1 MLFNSLHYFLFAP
14 AVIAI
19 YFALPSRP
27 QKLWLLFVSFY
38 FYAVFRIPF
47 TALLLFSI
55 AVTHISVAG
64 MRRFAADP
72 DDAGDSPGRA
82 RIRKAFLWLA
92 VIGNASLLYFFKFI
106 DFSFTVFNQLLQLA
120 PCDPLYA
127 HPTGVVLPM
136 GISFFTLQAIG
147 YAVDVYRGTIPAGR
161 VYSFALF
168 LSFFPQLVAGP
179 IMRAKDLLHQFEQ
192 EHRFTYE
199 NLRAGMGLIALGLFK
214 KSMMADPAG
223 EVVDRVYADPG
234 AYGWEA
240 IWLAAMLHA
249 LQIYGDFSGYSDIAI
264 GTGRIMGFR
273 IPINFNR
280 PFLAVDMTDLWRRW
294 HISLSSW
301 LRDYVYIPLG
311 GGRVSRVRTY
321 VNVFITMFVSGIWHG
336 AGLNFV
342 IWGVFHALIVVLER
356 FVFSFE
362 RIGEWYRERVPR
374 ILKIVYSFSFFSF
387 PLLFFRARAVPE
399 IGDAADVGFYMSGR
413 LLGLADGAGITVPL
427 SLVLIIVL
435 LMGSEILNERREKFF
450 EPLLRREGIFWT
462 LVGVIVAYCL
472 LLYSVTDS
480 APFVYFQ
487 F

>member
-19 YFALPSRP
+19 YFALAPRW
-27 QKLWLLFVSFY
+27 QKLWLLLVSFY
-38 FYAVFRIPF
+38 FYAVFRVPF

-55 AVTHISVAG
+55 AVTHLAVVG
-64 MRRFAADP
+64 MQRSR
-72 DDAGDSPGRA
+72 
-82 RIRKAFLWLA
+82 RKAWRMSFLWLGI
-92 VIGNASLLYFFKFI
+92 VGNASLLYFFKFI
-106 DFSFTVFNQLLQLA
+106 DFSFEVYNGLLQLA

-127 HPTGVVLPM
+127 RPTGVVLPM
-136 GISFFTLQAIG
+136 GISFFTLQAIA
-147 YAVDVYRGTIPAGR
+147 YAVDVYRGTLPAGR
-161 VYSFALF
+161 IYGFALF

-192 EHRFTYE
+192 RHSFQYE

-223 EVVDRVYADPG
+223 EVVDRVFGDPG
-234 AYGWEA
+234 AYSWVSL
-240 IWLAAMLHA
+240 WLASFLHA

-264 GTGRIMGFR
+264 GTGRIMGFQ

-311 GGRVSRVRTY
+311 GGRVSRGRTY
-321 VNVFITMFVSGIWHG
+321 LNIFITMFVSGIWHG

-342 IWGVFHALIVVLER
+342 IWGGFHALVVVLER

-362 RIGEWYRERVPR
+362 RIGQFYRERVWR
-374 ILKIVYSFSFFSF
+374 VAKFVYTFIFFSF
-387 PLLFFRARAVPE
+387 PLLFFRARALPD
-399 IGDAADVGFYMSGR
+399 IGDAADVGWYMALRTLNFS
-413 LLGLADGAGITVPL
+413 AGAGIDVPL
-427 SLVLIIVL
+427 SLGVSIGL
-435 LMGSEILNERREKFF
+435 LMGAEILLEKREDILA
-450 EPLLRREGIFWT
+450 PLMKREGIFWGA
-462 LVGVIVAYCL
+462 VAVIVIYCL

>member
-14 AVIAI
+14 AVIAV
-19 YFALPSRP
+19 YFALSPRL
-27 QKLWLLFVSFY
+27 QKVWLLIVSFY
-38 FYAVFRIPF
+38 FYSVFRIPF

-55 AVTHISVAG
+55 AVTHIAVVG
-64 MRRFAADP
+64 MRHYTGESTLHLRL
-72 DDAGDSPGRA
+72 
-82 RIRKAFLWLA
+82 RKAFLWLA
-92 VIGNASLLYFFKFI
+92 IVGNASLLYFFKFI
-106 DFSFTVFNQLLQLA
+106 DFSFDVFNQLLQLA

-127 HPTGVVLPM
+127 HATGVVLPM

-161 VYSFALF
+161 MYSFALF

-179 IMRAKDLLHQFEQ
+179 IMRARDLLHQFEQ
-192 EHRFTYE
+192 EHRLTYD
-199 NLRAGMGLIALGLFK
+199 NLRAGMGLIAIGLFK

-223 EVVDRVYADPG
+223 EVVDRVFANPG

-240 IWLAAMLHA
+240 MWAASMLHA

-264 GTGRIMGFR
+264 GTGRIMGFQ

-311 GGRVSRVRTY
+311 GGRVSRFRTY
-321 VNVFITMFVSGIWHG
+321 INVFITMFVSGIWHG

-362 RIGEWYRERVPR
+362 RLDVWYRERVPR
-374 ILKIVYSFSFFSF
+374 VFKIAYSFSIFSF
-387 PLLFFRARAVPE
+387 PLFFFRAQPLPG
-399 IGDAADVGFYMSGR
+399 IGDAADVGMYMAGR
-413 LLGLADGAGITVPL
+413 ALSFADGSGVQLPF
-427 SLVLIIVL
+427 SLMLIVFL
-435 LMGSEILNERREKFF
+435 LIGSEILIERRAEIFA
-450 EPLLRREGIFWT
+450 PLLRREGVFWT

>member
-1 MLFNSLHYFLFAP
+1 MLFNSLHYFIFAP
-14 AVIAI
+14 AVIAV
-19 YFALPSRP
+19 YFALPPRP
-27 QKLWLLFVSFY
+27 QKVWLLLVSFY

-55 AVTHISVAG
+55 AVTHIAVMG
-64 MRRFAADP
+64 MRRYAVDE
-72 DDAGDSPGRA
+72 SSQRNQ
-82 RIRKAFLWLA
+82 RIRKAFLWIA
-92 VIGNASLLYFFKFI
+92 IVGNASLLYFFKFI
-106 DFSFTVFNQLLQLA
+106 DFSFEVFNQILRLA
-120 PCDPLYA
+120 PCDPMYA
-127 HPTGVVLPM
+127 HATGVVLPM

-192 EHRFTYE
+192 EHRLTYE
-199 NLRAGMGLIALGLFK
+199 NVRAGMGLIAIGLFK

-223 EVVDRVYADPG
+223 VVVDQVYGDPG
-234 AYGWEA
+234 AYSSWT

-294 HISLSSW
+294 HISLSTW

-311 GGRVSRVRTY
+311 GGRVSTVRTY

-342 IWGVFHALIVVLER
+342 MWGVFHALMVVIER

-362 RIGEWYRERVPR
+362 SIGEWYRERLPR
-374 ILKIVYSFSFFSF
+374 ILKIVYSFSFFTF
-387 PLLFFRARAVPE
+387 PLLFFRARALPE
-399 IGDAADVGFYMSGR
+399 IGDAADVGIFMADR
-413 LLGLADGAGITVPL
+413 LLSFTGGAGVEVPA
-427 SLVLIIVL
+427 SLLLIIFL
-435 LMGSEILNERREKFF
+435 LMGSEVLTEGRKDFFASILKK
-450 EPLLRREGIFWT
+450 EGVYWS
-462 LVGVIVAYCL
+462 LVGIIVAYCL

>member
-14 AVIAI
+14 AVIAV
-19 YFALPSRP
+19 YFALSPRL
-27 QKLWLLFVSFY
+27 QKVWLLIVSFY

-55 AVTHISVAG
+55 AVTHIAIVG
-64 MRRFAADP
+64 MRRYT
-72 DDAGDSPGRA
+72 GETTVQL

-92 VIGNASLLYFFKFI
+92 IFGNASLLYFFKFI
-106 DFSFTVFNQLLQLA
+106 DFSFEVFNQLLRLA

-127 HPTGVVLPM
+127 HATGVVLPM
-136 GISFFTLQAIG
+136 GISFFTPQAIG

-161 VYSFALF
+161 MYSFALF

-192 EHRFTYE
+192 EHRLTYA
-199 NLRAGMGLIALGLFK
+199 NLRAGMGLIAIGLFK

-223 EVVDRVYADPG
+223 EVVDRVFANPA
-234 AYGWEA
+234 AYSWEA
-240 IWLAAMLHA
+240 MWAAGMLHA

-264 GTGRIMGFR
+264 GTGRIMGFQ

-311 GGRVSRVRTY
+311 GGRVSRFRTY
-321 VNVFITMFVSGIWHG
+321 INVFVTMFVSGIWHG

-342 IWGVFHALIVVLER
+342 IWGVFHALIVVVER

-362 RIGEWYRERVPR
+362 RLDAWYRERLPR
-374 ILKIVYSFSFFSF
+374 VFKFVYSFSIFSF
-387 PLLFFRARAVPE
+387 PLLFFRARPLSG
-399 IGDAADVGFYMSGR
+399 IGDSADVGMYMAGR
-413 LLGLADGAGITVPL
+413 ALSFADGQGVELPF
-427 SLVLIIVL
+427 SLLLIIFL
-435 LMGSEILNERREKFF
+435 LMGAEILIERRAEVFA
-450 EPLLRREGIFWT
+450 PLLRIEGVFWT
-462 LVGVIVAYCL
+462 VVGVIVAYCL

>member
-14 AVIAI
+14 AVIAV
-19 YFALPSRP
+19 YFALSPRM
-27 QKLWLLFVSFY
+27 QKLWLLIVSFY

-55 AVTHISVAG
+55 VITHISVLG
-64 MRRFAADP
+64 MHRWS
-72 DDAGDSPGRA
+72 GDRPFDQ
-82 RIRKAFLWLA
+82 RIRKAWLWLA
-92 VIGNASLLYFFKFI
+92 ILGNASLLYFFKFI
-106 DFSFTVFNQLLQLA
+106 DFSFDVFNSLLSLA
-120 PCDPLYA
+120 PCDPMYA

-147 YAVDVYRGTIPAGR
+147 YAVDIYRGTIPAGR
-161 VYSFALF
+161 IYGFALF

-179 IMRAKDLLHQFEQ
+179 IMRAKDLLFQFEQ
-192 EHRFTYE
+192 EHRLTYE
-199 NLRAGMGLIALGLFK
+199 NVRAGMGLIALGLFK
-214 KSMMADPAG
+214 KTMMADPAG
-223 EVVDRVYADPG
+223 EVVDRVFQSPG
-234 AYGWEA
+234 AYGWA
-240 IWLAAMLHA
+240 SIWLAAGLHA
-249 LQIYGDFSGYSDIAI
+249 LQIYGDFSGYSDMAI
-264 GTGRIMGFR
+264 GTGRIMGYQ

-294 HISLSSW
+294 HISLSTW

-342 IWGVFHALIVVLER
+342 LWGGFHALVVVLER

-362 RIGEWYRERVPR
+362 RINTYFRERVPR
-374 ILKIVYSFSFFSF
+374 FIKVSYSFLFFSF
-387 PLLFFRARAVPE
+387 PLFFFRARALPE
-399 IGDAADVGFYMSGR
+399 IGDAADVGIFMAGR
-413 LLGLADGAGITVPL
+413 ALSFAGGAMIEVPFA
-427 SLVLIIVL
+427 LILPIIL
-435 LMGSEILNERREKFF
+435 LMSAEICVEKREEIF
-450 EPLLRREGIFWT
+450 EPLLRREAFFWT